1 MTVLEFEV
9 YYERQ
14 PTHSKP
20 FPLDDDDV
28 ERNLRLLPNDLEQF
42 IPGSKVSTTFEDYV
56 NQRIRIRI
64 ETEAPEEEVISEV
77 KRALDLSKLFGKQL

>member
-1 MTVLEFEV
+1 MTVLKFEV
-9 YYERQ
+9 YYEHQ
-14 PTHSKP
+14 PTHSNP

-28 ERNLRLLPNDLEQF
+28 EHNLRLLPNDLEHF

-64 ETEAPEEEVISEV
+64 ETKAPEEEVISEV